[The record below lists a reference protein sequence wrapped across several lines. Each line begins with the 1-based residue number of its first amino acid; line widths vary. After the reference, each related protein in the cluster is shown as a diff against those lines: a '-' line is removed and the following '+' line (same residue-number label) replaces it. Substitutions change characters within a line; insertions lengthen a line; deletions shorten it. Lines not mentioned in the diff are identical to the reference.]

1 MRNVENREVSA
12 DSITIQD
19 ASAEDIAIYRWALER
34 GRLRLP
40 ADRSKAAGMLQLDET
55 VCQAAIDR
63 LMAWRLLVPAAE
75 DSTELR
81 PTNPEQGSAELTAK
95 LMAEIRTRQ
104 HDVHLLRSM
113 FEAFAIVY
121 AENEARGVG
130 GVPYKLLDTP
140 AAVRDALEVAS
151 QRCRDE
157 VVAIQPG
164 GSHSDQSLRLDKS
177 LRLTLSRDL
186 RLLRR
191 GVRVRILCQHT
202 ARYDQ
207 NTRAYL
213 ERVVA
218 GGSQVRTRD
227 RLPCTLIAF
236 DRQVVFLP
244 VTGNAVGAVMVGDP
258 STVDFASAIFDG
270 MWEEAQEY
278 LSSKRQDRE
287 ISAKL
292 QRAIIDLLLQ
302 GMKDE
307 VIARRLGIS
316 VRTCRRHISA
326 IMDQFGATSRFQAGA
341 LIQQLTQTGKTGE
354 EHGLPAH

>member
-1 MRNVENREVSA
+1 MRNMENREVSA
-12 DSITIQD
+12 DLTIQN

-40 ADRSKAAGMLQLDET
+40 ADRSVAAGMLRLDET
-55 VCQAAIDR
+55 ACQAAIDR
-63 LMAWRLLVPAAE
+63 LIALHLLVPSVE
-75 DSTELR
+75 DSNELH
-81 PTNPEQGSAELTAK
+81 PTNPELGSAELTAE
-95 LMAEIRTRQ
+95 LVAEIRARQ

-121 AENEARGVG
+121 AENEARSTG
-130 GVPYKLLDTP
+130 GVPYQLLETP
-140 AAVRDALEVAS
+140 AAVRDALDVAS

-157 VVAIQPG
+157 VVIIHPG
-164 GSHSDQSLRLDKS
+164 GPRGDQSLG
-177 LRLTLSRDL
+177 LTLPHDP
-186 RLLRR
+186 RLLRP
-191 GVRVRILCQHT
+191 GIRVRILCQHA
-202 ARYDQ
+202 ARYDK

-218 GGSQVRTRD
+218 GGSHVRTRD
-227 RLPCTLIAF
+227 QLPCTLIAF
-236 DRQVVFLP
+236 DRQVAFLP
-244 VTGNAVGAVMVGDP
+244 VTGNAVGAVMVGEP
-258 STVDFASAIFDG
+258 SMVDFASAIFDG

-278 LSSKRQDRE
+278 LGGKRQDRE

-292 QRAIIDLLLQ
+292 QRAIVHLLLQ

-341 LIQQLTQTGKTGE
+341 LIQQLTHSGKPWE
-354 EHGLPAH
+354 KYGLPAR